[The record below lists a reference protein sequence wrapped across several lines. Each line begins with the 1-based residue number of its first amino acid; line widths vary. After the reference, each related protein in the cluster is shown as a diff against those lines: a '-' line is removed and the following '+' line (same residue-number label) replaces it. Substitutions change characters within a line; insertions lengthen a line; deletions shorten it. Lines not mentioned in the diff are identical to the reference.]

1 VALADDAFFHERSGE
16 RTTQLPIRSAMS
28 AIAFCSAAS
37 FDRSSIG
44 LTSAG
49 TTGDCA

>member
-1 VALADDAFFHERSGE
+1 VNAGSATTDFAL
-16 RTTQLPIRSAMS
+16 LIRSAMS

-49 TTGDCA
+49 ITGDSAWSDGTTI